1 MSDRSAVI
9 LDWIRKTCLKND
21 PDRVVTND
29 LDLLESGIL
38 DSVRIAQMTDFLES
52 QFEMEIDL
60 DELFPEN
67 FASVD
72 KILAMVE
79 RSL

>member
-1 MSDRSAVI
+1 MSERSAVI
-9 LDWIRKTCLKND
+9 VDWIRKRCLKND
-21 PDRVVTND
+21 PDRVVTTD

-52 QFEMEIDL
+52 QFDMEIDL

-67 FASVD
+67 FSSID
-72 KILAMVE
+72 RILAMLD
-79 RSL
+79 RSA